1 MHKGFLLGAV
11 VLPPL
16 FCDLK
21 AFTLKPLTNCLF
33 SVFAFGE
40 SYLGLFVARSL
51 QGVASACIGVSGKVI
66 TILSKNY
73 KNNYQQ

>member
-1 MHKGFLLGAV
+1 MHKGVLLVAV

-16 FCDLK
+16 FSHLK
-21 AFTLKPLTNCLF
+21 AFALKNSNGLF

-73 KNNYQQ
+73 QKNYQQ